1 MLLLLLLDVQS
12 IGAITADYIASE
24 RELESEKA
32 SRLKEIMSIGL
43 NEEFAKCPEDFVG
56 EMVRHLNESY
66 GGLTEY
72 MKGKVGVN
80 AEMQNRI
87 LTILKEDVPD
97 RAQ

>member
-12 IGAITADYIASE
+12 IEAITADYVASE

-43 NEEFAKCPEDFVG
+43 NEEFAKCPQDFVE
-56 EMVRHLNESY
+56 EMLRHLNESY
-66 GGLTEY
+66 GGLTGY
-72 MKGKVGVN
+72 MEGKVGVN
-80 AEMQNRI
+80 AEMHNRI
-87 LTILKEDVPD
+87 MAILKEDVPD

>member
-1 MLLLLLLDVQS
+1 MLLLLLLDVQF
-12 IGAITADYIASE
+12 IEAITADYIASE

-43 NEEFAKCPEDFVG
+43 NDEFAKCPQDFVE

-66 GGLTEY
+66 GGLTGY

-87 LTILKEDVPD
+87 LAILKKNVSE